1 MPTLTPELYLGLCAF
16 AFASSITPG
25 PNNAMLLASGA
36 NFGVRRT
43 APHMM
48 GVWLGFTLL
57 ILGSGLLLGGLFTA
71 YPALHQALKIAGAIY
86 LAWLAW
92 KIATSAKGGSAAGPD
107 RPMTLAQ
114 AALFQLVNVKGWAMA
129 LSAAAGY
136 APPEHYVAN
145 MLAVTAVFAVINLP
159 CILVWTAFGASLRG
173 WLAKPGRL
181 QRFNWLMAALLAA
194 SIPPM
199 FLES

>member
-1 MPTLTPELYLGLCAF
+1 MPTLTVELYLGLFTF

-43 APHMM
+43 LPHML
-48 GVWLGFTLL
+48 GVWIGFTLL
-57 ILGSGLLLGGLFTA
+57 ILGSGLLLGGVFAA
-71 YPALHQALKIAGAIY
+71 YPALHQGLKITGAIY

-92 KIATSAKGGSAAGPD
+92 KIATSAKGGGVAGPD
-107 RPMTLAQ
+107 KPMTLAQ
-114 AALFQLVNVKGWAMA
+114 AALFQLVNAKGWAMA

-136 APPEHYVAN
+136 APPQNYVAN
-145 MLAVTAVFAVINLP
+145 MLAVTAVFSVINLP

-173 WLAKPGRL
+173 WLAQPGRL
-181 QRFNWLMAALLAA
+181 QRFNWVMAALLVA

-199 FLES
+199 FLD